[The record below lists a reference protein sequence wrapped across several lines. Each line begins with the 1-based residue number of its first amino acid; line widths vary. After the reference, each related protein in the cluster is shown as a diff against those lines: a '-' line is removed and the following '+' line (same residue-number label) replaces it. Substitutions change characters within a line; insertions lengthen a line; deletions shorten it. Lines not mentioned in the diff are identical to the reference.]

1 LDPGS
6 YKPISEGS
14 RIDANPLC
22 FSYDTD
28 LEKNK
33 QGTRSVQ
40 VAPGTPV
47 DATAWLGLIRTQSDH
62 EVARRLGITDR
73 QVRRIKTGKVSEARM
88 PVPDLGTGGTFSL
101 SLFRDEW
108 VADGQAQSGDR
119 ARRSSLPAMR

>member
-1 LDPGS
+1 MAGAS
-6 YKPISEGS
+6 VEGS

-28 LEKNK
+28 LEKNR

-62 EVARRLGITDR
+62 EVARRLGIADR

-88 PVPDLGTGGTFSL
+88 
-101 SLFRDEW
+101 REHAK
-108 VADGQAQSGDR
+108 ADPEYTKDHCRPCPTWAR
-119 ARRSSLPAMR
+119 AAPFLLAVGSDPADNVCRITA